1 MYMNIYIYIYI
12 YKNGWMAHG
21 IYIYTIR
28 IHPNIMHMNVIYMGH
43 IWYITGVYISPGN
56 SRYKSINPDDFP

>member
-1 MYMNIYIYIYI
+1 MD
-12 YKNGWMAHG
+12 GPW
-21 IYIYTIR
+21 YIYTIR

>member
-1 MYMNIYIYIYI
+1 MIVIIYI
-12 YKNGWMAHG
+12 YKWMDG
-21 IYIYTIR
+21 PWYIYTIR